1 MKTRP
6 YTYRKIHALVDQKP
20 NMFWDGWTVVVVDT
34 RRHGI
39 MQKNGIFFNG
49 KWHIAHRVE
58 PESDGTWSV
67 PVRYV

>member
-1 MKTRP
+1 MKTRA
-6 YTYRKIHALVDQKP
+6 YGYKKVHELVDRKP
-20 NMFWDGWTVVVVDT
+20 NMFWDGWTAVIVDT

-39 MQKNGIFFNG
+39 MRQDGIFFND

-58 PESDGTWSV
+58 PGTDGLWQI